1 MHTESETP
9 PPAPHTRQSVVASAR
24 AVVIRGRDA
33 LKALSE
39 QVAADEHS
47 GTFSALRGAPSII
60 DAYSAGGGVAAEVR
74 LSEQREAALQSL
86 QDGAAS
92 QPWVQRCC
100 IRVRQYCLAGT
111 RAPSMWIFLL
121 LLGTLAAAV
130 AFTVEAPVATLLT
143 WREQAI
149 AENPAAGFVIWVTW
163 TLAGGIVAGVVGHLM
178 PLTEGSGIPQVRIQ
192 PRPAPRSKS
201 DGVTSGRR
209 SSPSSAGRRSTT
221 TWAPA

>member
-1 MHTESETP
+1 MRAESETP
-9 PPAPHTRQSVVASAR
+9 PPVPHARLGTRGVVASAR
-24 AVVIRGRDA
+24 AAVIRGRDA

-130 AFTVEAPVATLLT
+130 AFTVEAPVASLLS
-143 WREQAI
+143 WREQAV

-163 TLAGGIVAGVVGHLM
+163 TLAGGVVAGVVGHLM
-178 PLTEGSGIPQVRIQ
+178 PLTEGSGIPQVRGQ
-192 PRPAPRSKS
+192 PRLAPCSYYCI
-201 DGVTSGRR
+201 VIPGRR
-209 SSPSSAGRRSTT
+209 
-221 TWAPA
+221 